1 MPVHGKMELQSDL
14 GMKMAWSNLLNI
26 LPLVP
31 VRVTIGL
38 GPNPAYSVAPGKISV
53 DSWKL
58 KDTPGQDPS
67 SVQKRERCFD
77 GSYSTADLLM
87 CWKCGF

>member
-14 GMKMAWSNLLNI
+14 GIKMTWSI
-26 LPLVP
+26 SAQYPASSP
-31 VRVTIGL
+31 VKVTIGL
-38 GPNPAYSVAPGKISV
+38 GPNPAYSAAPEKISV

-58 KDTPGQDPS
+58 QDTPGQDPS

-77 GSYSTADLLM
+77 GSH
-87 CWKCGF
+87 